1 LDYAKEGPKLN
12 FQFVIIAPKKDSTML
27 FGKIE
32 YLNLLPFHLF
42 MKRYTRSSSQAMS
55 FRYKKGVPSKI
66 NGDYAARRVD
76 AAFISSIKARR
87 EQHVDLGIIA
97 KKEVLSVLIVVSES
111 DSPDEASATSNVL
124 AKVLGFQG
132 KVLIGDKALRHYL
145 SGDANAIDLAQAW
158 NKRYNLPFVFAVLCY
173 HRHASEIKKISKAFK
188 KDRKKIPQYLL
199 HEAAK
204 RSGIAPKDIKKYL
217 TYISYEIDSKA
228 EAGLRKFW
236 HLSKSF

>member
-1 LDYAKEGPKLN
+1 
-12 FQFVIIAPKKDSTML
+12 ML

-42 MKRYTRSSSQAMS
+42 MKRYARSSRQAMS

-66 NGDYAARRVD
+66 NADYAARRVD

-97 KKEVLSVLIVVSES
+97 KKEVLSVLLIVSEK
-111 DSPDEASATSNVL
+111 DTLDEASATSNVL
-124 AKVLGFQG
+124 AKVLGLQG
-132 KVLIGDKALRHYL
+132 KVLIGDRALRHYL
-145 SGDANAIDLAQAW
+145 SGDESAIDLAAAW
-158 NKRYNLPFVFAVLCY
+158 NQRYHLPFVFAVLCY
-173 HRHASEIKKISKAFK
+173 HRHASEVKRVAKAFK
-188 KDRKKIPQYLL
+188 KDRRKIPQYLL
-199 HEAAK
+199 HEASQ
-204 RSGIAPKDIKKYL
+204 RSGIAPKEIKKYL

-236 HLSKSF
+236 HLSKGF